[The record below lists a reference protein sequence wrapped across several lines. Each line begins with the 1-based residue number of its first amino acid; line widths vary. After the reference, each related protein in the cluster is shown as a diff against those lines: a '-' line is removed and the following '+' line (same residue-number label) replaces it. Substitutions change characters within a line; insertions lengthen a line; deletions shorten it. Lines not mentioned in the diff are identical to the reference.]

1 MPYKGSKRA
10 KRRTEKIIKL
20 VKADKTDKAEKVAER
35 HQKAY
40 AKENNKL
47 TNKMKKK
54 QGYNARL
61 DDSLGSKNGKK
72 SQSMKDRRDE
82 SEGMEKSKGKR
93 KYSGNKSSDSPM
105 NMSGKPKKTKSKST
119 DVHGNVT
126 KTTVKGNKK
135 KEVTR
140 VKKEYASN
148 AQPLIENPTVK
159 RKGKKRYVKKTTYAS
174 NAQPLEENPST
185 VKTKGVAP
193 LKMTGKAYDNKEA
206 YNKNL
211 SASARLHY
219 LENERHDDSSPA
231 KMYGKKK
238 GSPAHMSRDLSYG
251 GPVIDQMGN
260 ALSHMGAHKV
270 LKHMKSK

>member
-1 MPYKGSKRA
+1 MG
-10 KRRTEKIIKL
+10 KI
-20 VKADKTDKAEKVAER
+20 
-35 HQKAY
+35 
-40 AKENNKL
+40 
-47 TNKMKKK
+47 
-54 QGYNARL
+54 
-61 DDSLGSKNGKK
+61 
-72 SQSMKDRRDE
+72 
-82 SEGMEKSKGKR
+82 
-93 KYSGNKSSDSPM
+93 
-105 NMSGKPKKTKSKST
+105 KKTKSKST

-148 AQPLIENPTVK
+148 AQPLSENPTVK

-174 NAQPLEENPST
+174 SAQPLEENPST
-185 VKTKGVAP
+185 VKTKGTSP
-193 LKMTGKAYDNKEA
+193 MKMSGKAYDNKEA
-206 YNKNL
+206 YNKDL

-219 LENERHDDSSPA
+219 LENERHDDNSPA
-231 KMYGKKK
+231 KMYGKK

-251 GPVIDQMGN
+251 GPVIDQEPK